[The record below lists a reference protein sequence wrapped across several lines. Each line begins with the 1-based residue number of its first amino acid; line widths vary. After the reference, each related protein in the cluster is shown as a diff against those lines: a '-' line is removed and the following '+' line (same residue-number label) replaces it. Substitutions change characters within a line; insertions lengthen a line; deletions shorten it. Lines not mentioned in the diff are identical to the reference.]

1 MALIWS
7 KQHDG
12 VNYEVRAAGRTRRLY
27 SNGVF
32 HSSYNPARPV
42 TGGVWDLLMMPAFLY
57 PPGTIR
63 RVLLLG
69 VGGGT
74 VIRQLREFV
83 RPREIVAVD
92 LNAVH
97 LDVAQRFFGVRGNDV
112 RLVHA
117 DAHDWLKRDRTR
129 YDLVI
134 DDLFGERDGE
144 PVRAIDADANWCRRL
159 RAHATARGAVSIN
172 CISPAELANIGFM
185 RDDYLRDHY
194 RSKFQLR
201 ATRDQNAV
209 GLFLPHAA
217 TANELRRNLFAVPG
231 LNPRQERKLQFAVR
245 ALA

>member
-97 LDVAQRFFGVRGNDV
+97 LDVAQRFFGVRGADV

-117 DAHDWLKRDRTR
+117 DARNWLKQDRTR

-134 DDLFGERDGE
+134 DDLFGEREGE

-159 RAHATARGAVSIN
+159 HAHATTRGAVSIN
-172 CISPAELANIGFM
+172 CISPAQLANTGFM
-185 RDDYLRDHY
+185 HDDELRDHY

-201 ATRDQNAV
+201 AVRDQNAV

-217 TANELRRNLFAVPG
+217 TVNELRRNLFTVPG
-231 LNPRQERKLQFAVR
+231 LNPRRERKLQFAVR

>member
-1 MALIWS
+1 MAVLWATER
-7 KQHDG
+7 DG
-12 VNYEVRAAGRTRRLY
+12 TRYEVRSAGRTRRLY

-32 HSSYNPARPV
+32 HSSYNADRPV

-57 PPGTIR
+57 PPGSIR

-97 LDVAQRFFGVRGNDV
+97 LDVAQRFFGVRGRDV
-112 RLVHA
+112 TLVHA
-117 DAHDWLKRDRTR
+117 DARDWLARDRRR

-144 PVRAIDADANWCRRL
+144 PVRAVTADTGWCRRL
-159 RAHATARGAVSIN
+159 KARTTTRGAIAIN
-172 CISPAELANIGFM
+172 CVSPAELANTGF
-185 RDDYLRDHY
+185 LRDGELRRHF

-201 ATRDQNAV
+201 AMRDHNAV
-209 GLFLPHAA
+209 GLFLPHLAA
-217 TANELRRNLFAVPG
+217 ASELRRNLLAVPG
-231 LNPRQERKLQFAVR
+231 LNPRRERKLQFAIR
-245 ALA
+245 TLA